1 MSQFHRGFHNF
12 QGTIYLN
19 RTKRM
24 LRNLG
29 VSEGCGNQVAPHAS
43 NKNCANSK
51 NSFLQFTPAARVVPH
66 LRKDRADGAQ
76 LGFPRARM
84 RSTRVYA
91 FGSATYSPKVR
102 HGALDENFM
111 QIGLATSEDIQDWA
125 ARSYLIGGKYI
136 QIGEVKKA
144 DTINYRTFKPE
155 KDGLFC
161 ERIFGPVNDWI
172 CSCGT
177 SFRGGTP
184 TTLGS
189 ESGTVARNSRF
200 PIFNPITFRFARSAS
215 ELGDPSTLDAQ
226 QREGASE
233 RNTRMLD
240 ASQSYNY
247 QDKGGDEKG
256 GGATGTDPQRP
267 EISRGKL
274 SGVPSERW
282 GEQDE
287 RYSRGGHI
295 PSICPQCQVE
305 FTLSRI
311 RRYRMGYIGLA
322 CSVTHIWYLNS
333 RPNLFSVLF
342 KMPTKYVKKIT
353 YYKGYTPSDPKLWNP
368 CLGPGGD
375 FFDTEW
381 EFLHRWLGAREA
393 NSGVGVQSLAA
404 SSLVVPGQLP
414 DFLGSESSQ
423 GLRSS
428 NRETLSEFDSLESGY
443 LATGTNLDGQANHA
457 TSFSLFPGCTPSV
470 RFPSKAVWSS
480 ARGKIQEN
488 NLPSSLGLS
497 PSWLENTGAC
507 AFQKYLENRNW
518 EKDFQKLQEELRR
531 TPRAILS
538 NPRRVKLA
546 TGTSSSSTTS
556 EKLAQLTPSASI
568 RYEASNQ
575 SNTLTLVAT
584 HPYNTEAFLLKRRKK
599 RVRSFKLLNIFRT
612 AGGADCFL
620 SSGLILDRIPVLP
633 PELRPIVQLNAG
645 QLASSDVNDLYRRV
659 ISRNNRLKYYLTGCG
674 PHPVEFLVRSERHL
688 VQLAVDALL
697 ENGKT
702 TNVRHGG
709 RGSAGTGSGNGP
721 PYKSLSDRIGGKQGR
736 FRQNLLGKR
745 VDYSGRSVIVVGPK
759 LKLHQC
765 GLPYEMA
772 MELFQAFLIRH
783 IMELQLAKTIRG
795 AKNLIRANQPLAR
808 QLLQNVVESHPI
820 LLNRA
825 PTLHRLGIQAFQPK
839 LISGRAIQLHPLVCT
854 AFNADFDGDQ
864 MAVHVPLS
872 PKSRIEARLLML
884 ANTNWLSVA
893 TGQPSILPSQD
904 MVLGFYY
911 LTIERPSTRLIPSK
925 VSAGPSDSLSGV
937 SKHETAL
944 DFQSRSNMG
953 FALGSG
959 YGATLEDVIQAYE
972 SGQLNLHTAVWVRS
986 SVAPHHLGALMNTS
1000 PPPHR
1005 TKVRIG
1011 HKAYYAS
1018 KNSLNKA
1025 REIEYARRSTSGLGR
1040 SGKTPDEPLHL
1051 RISGSGTFSKLY
1063 TSYKW
1068 LEDSQER
1075 RRSTYLRTT
1084 PGRILVNNIIQSF
1097 IG

>member
-1 MSQFHRGFHNF
+1 MKNMIFQFIHSVHCSFQRPKAKVSLCVSARTQIPKSKLRLRAQGASSSNSHPRVFRNF
-12 QGTIYLN
+12 YAQTQ
-19 RTKRM
+19 RTSS
-24 LRNLG
+24 L
-29 VSEGCGNQVAPHAS
+29 QVTH
-43 NKNCANSK
+43 
-51 NSFLQFTPAARVVPH
+51 
-66 LRKDRADGAQ
+66 
-76 LGFPRARM
+76 
-84 RSTRVYA
+84 STRGESLSLKTSENPLNANVLN
-91 FGSATYSPKVR
+91 FK
-102 HGALDENFM
+102 ENFM

-125 ARSYLIGGKYI
+125 SRSYLIGGKYI

-161 ERIFGPVNDWI
+161 ERIFGPVHDWV
-172 CSCGT
+172 CACGT

-184 TTLGS
+184 TPLGS
-189 ESGTVARNSRF
+189 WAKPGNSGF
-200 PIFNPITFRFARSAS
+200 PVFNPITFRFSAS
-215 ELGDPSTLDAQ
+215 NDLPKQNQVALDPLRGALPGQDQ
-226 QREGASE
+226 Q
-233 RNTRMLD
+233 
-240 ASQSYNY
+240 
-247 QDKGGDEKG
+247 
-256 GGATGTDPQRP
+256 

-274 SGVPSERW
+274 SDVIRERW
-282 GEQDE
+282 GNSQEK
-287 RYSRGGHI
+287 YSRGGHI

-381 EFLHRWLGAREA
+381 EFVHRWLGGSGGFP
-393 NSGVGVQSLAA
+393 SGVTTETTRRTQSFAEEVPSVP
-404 SSLVVPGQLP
+404 SSDSEKGSLP
-414 DFLGSESSQ
+414 
-423 GLRSS
+423 
-428 NRETLSEFDSLESGY
+428 
-443 LATGTNLDGQANHA
+443 
-457 TSFSLFPGCTPSV
+457 FSLFPGCSLSV
-470 RFPSKAVWSS
+470 RYSKKTSQ
-480 ARGKIQEN
+480 GEKIHPMQF
-488 NLPSSLGLS
+488 PSSLGLS
-497 PSWLENTGAC
+497 PSWLENTGAQ
-507 AFQKYLENRNW
+507 AFQKYLESRNW
-518 EKDFQKLQEELRR
+518 EKDFQKLQDELRR

-538 NPRRVKLA
+538 RQKTVRNLGLSGQLNSQMRDFFGCSA
-546 TGTSSSSTTS
+546 TDTLSGDGHSPDR
-556 EKLAQLTPSASI
+556 EKANVFTL
-568 RYEASNQ
+568 Q
-575 SNTLTLVAT
+575 S
-584 HPYNTEAFLLKRRKK
+584 YNTEAFLVKRRKK
-599 RVRSFKLLNIFRT
+599 RIRSLKLLNIFRS
-612 AGGADCFL
+612 AGGVNCFL
-620 SSGLILDRIPVLP
+620 SSGLILHRIPVLP

-709 RGSAGTGSGNGP
+709 RGPSGGGSRSGP

-839 LISGRAIQLHPLVCT
+839 LITGRAIQLHPLVCT

-884 ANTNWLSVA
+884 ANTNWLSAA

-911 LTIERPSTRLIPSK
+911 LTIERPSSRLIAQSHLRSKLALASDLSISEENQTQSAAQSFMSPS
-925 VSAGPSDSLSGV
+925 S
-937 SKHETAL
+937 
-944 DFQSRSNMG
+944 
-953 FALGSG
+953 LGSIFANLG
-959 YGATLEDVIQAYE
+959 DVVQAYE
-972 SGQLNLHTAVWVRS
+972 AGNLNVHTGVWVHQEVS
-986 SVAPHHLGALMNTS
+986 PEHLGASVNTA
-1000 PPPHR
+1000 PPPQR
-1005 TKVRIG
+1005 TQILRKRPVLGRQG
-1011 HKAYYAS
+1011 DFTS
-1018 KNSLNKA
+1018 SLNKA
-1025 REIEYARRSTSGLGR
+1025 NTLEYSRRSLSAFGR
-1040 SGKTPDEPLHL
+1040 SSKSPDEPLHV
-1051 RISGSGTFSKLY
+1051 RISGSGTSSKLY
-1063 TSYKW
+1063 SSYKW
-1068 LEDSQER
+1068 REDSQER
-1075 RRSTYLRTT
+1075 RRNVYIRTT
-1084 PGRILVNNIIQSF
+1084 PGRILVNTIIQSF
-1097 IG
+1097 SGK

>member
-1 MSQFHRGFHNF
+1 MIFRLFTLFNQNLVHGLGGGRKTKTGFCLRAFYGNRTRKLMNGLETKGFH
-12 QGTIYLN
+12 
-19 RTKRM
+19 
-24 LRNLG
+24 
-29 VSEGCGNQVAPHAS
+29 S
-43 NKNCANSK
+43 
-51 NSFLQFTPAARVVPH
+51 LQ
-66 LRKDRADGAQ
+66 
-76 LGFPRARM
+76 
-84 RSTRVYA
+84 
-91 FGSATYSPKVR
+91 ATGGIGRPSVGDSVKTR
-102 HGALDENFM
+102 HGEFQENVLNFKENFM

-125 ARSYLIGGKYI
+125 ERSYLIGGKYV

-161 ERIFGPVNDWI
+161 ERIFGPVNDWV
-172 CSCGT
+172 CACGT

-184 TTLGS
+184 TTIGS
-189 ESGTVARNSRF
+189 SSGNARNSGL
-200 PIFNPITFRFARSAS
+200 PVFNPITFRFAPSNELPKQSQTFSGSLPTVSAIQ
-215 ELGDPSTLDAQ
+215 DQ
-226 QREGASE
+226 QEV
-233 RNTRMLD
+233 
-240 ASQSYNY
+240 
-247 QDKGGDEKG
+247 
-256 GGATGTDPQRP
+256 
-267 EISRGKL
+267 SRGKL
-274 SGVPSERW
+274 TGVLRERW
-282 GEQDE
+282 GSSHE
-287 RYSRGGHI
+287 RYGRGGHI

-381 EFLHRWLGAREA
+381 EFLHRWLGGSASGHSSPSQKLPVVLNEGSSQLSDWRRQESDLLPERFKNAQDVSQQSLESFPASEA
-393 NSGVGVQSLAA
+393 NSL
-404 SSLVVPGQLP
+404 
-414 DFLGSESSQ
+414 
-423 GLRSS
+423 
-428 NRETLSEFDSLESGY
+428 
-443 LATGTNLDGQANHA
+443 LD
-457 TSFSLFPGCTPSV
+457 SFSLFPGCTFSV
-470 RFPSKAVWSS
+470 RFVAKPPQRKTIQ
-480 ARGKIQEN
+480 GEKIHQGN
-488 NLPSSLGLS
+488 FPSSLGLS
-497 PSWLENTGAC
+497 PNWLENTGAQ

-518 EKDFQKLQEELRR
+518 EKDFLKLQDELRR

-538 NPRRVKLA
+538 RQIQGRNLGSSVKWRSPKRNPQIQDFLTSKLDSQNFQKFSR
-546 TGTSSSSTTS
+546 TVRTVSSR
-556 EKLAQLTPSASI
+556 EK
-568 RYEASNQ
+568 SNIFTLQ
-575 SNTLTLVAT
+575 S
-584 HPYNTEAFLLKRRKK
+584 YNTEAFLLKRRKK
-599 RVRSFKLLNIFRT
+599 RIRSFKLLNIFRT
-612 AGGADCFL
+612 AGGANCFL
-620 SSGLILDRIPVLP
+620 SSGFILDRIPVLP

-709 RGSAGTGSGNGP
+709 RGSAGGGSRSGP

-772 MELFQAFLIRH
+772 LELFQAFLIRH

-884 ANTNWLSVA
+884 ANTNWLSPA

-911 LTIERPSTRLIPSK
+911 LTIERPSTRFIPSK
-925 VSAGPSDSLSGV
+925 AKGSQKSRDSSRVALV
-937 SKHETAL
+937 SKSDAGQN
-944 DFQSRSNMG
+944 FIGRSS
-953 FALGSG
+953 LGGVFGSFH
-959 YGATLEDVIQAYE
+959 DVVQAYE
-972 SGQLNLHTAVWVRS
+972 AGQLNLHTGVWVRS
-986 SVAPHHLGALMNTS
+986 EVSPNHLGASMNTA
-1000 PPPHR
+1000 PPPQR
-1005 TKVRIG
+1005 TQVYAQRK
-1011 HKAYYAS
+1011 KAIFGQTCGAKTS
-1018 KNSLNKA
+1018 FNKA
-1025 REIEYARRSTSGLGR
+1025 KTLEYSRRAQEAFGR

-1051 RISGSGTFSKLY
+1051 RVSGSGTSSKLY
-1063 TSYKW
+1063 SSYKW

-1075 RRSTYLRTT
+1075 RRNIYLRTT
-1084 PGRILVNNIIQSF
+1084 PGRILVNTIIQSF
-1097 IG
+1097 IGGEANS

>member
-1 MSQFHRGFHNF
+1 MFQLNNSVYARFSGEGKKTKTGLYLRSYASLRTSNINSVGNFQIRTGFHKFAWNA
-12 QGTIYLN
+12 
-19 RTKRM
+19 RS
-24 LRNLG
+24 LR
-29 VSEGCGNQVAPHAS
+29 VH
-43 NKNCANSK
+43 
-51 NSFLQFTPAARVVPH
+51 
-66 LRKDRADGAQ
+66 
-76 LGFPRARM
+76 
-84 RSTRVYA
+84 A

-125 ARSYLIGGKYI
+125 ERSYLIGGKYI

-184 TTLGS
+184 TTLS
-189 ESGTVARNSRF
+189 SSSGTVARNSRF
-200 PIFNPITFRFARSAS
+200 PVFNPITFRFAPGAAEFGSS
-215 ELGDPSTLDAQ
+215 S
-226 QREGASE
+226 REGPQE
-233 RNTRMLD
+233 RSTNQGSR
-240 ASQSYNY
+240 NI
-247 QDKGGDEKG
+247 GGDGKPDLLS
-256 GGATGTDPQRP
+256 GTDILR
-267 EISRGKL
+267 SKGCAATL
-274 SGVPSERW
+274 SGVLRERW

-393 NSGVGVQSLAA
+393 NSGVGVQSLTK
-404 SSLVVPGQLP
+404 SSQVVPGQLSG
-414 DFLGSESSQ
+414 FIGSESSE
-423 GLRSS
+423 GVHSTARVIKVEGDNKTSS
-428 NRETLSEFDSLESGY
+428 ELLSNSLESGY
-443 LATGTNLDGQANHA
+443 VATGTNLDGQTNHA
-457 TSFSLFPGCTPSV
+457 ASFSLFPGCTRSV
-470 RFPSKAVWSS
+470 RFAKKPMQ
-480 ARGKIQEN
+480 GKIQEN

-497 PSWLENTGAC
+497 PSWLENTGAQ

-518 EKDFQKLQEELRR
+518 EKDFQKLQDELRR

-538 NPRRVKLA
+538 NQWGGKVA
-546 TGTSSSSTTS
+546 TLSST
-556 EKLAQLTPSASI
+556 AQQRFKVLRATPSPSGFAPEEKRSGV
-568 RYEASNQ
+568 ALPLK

-612 AGGADCFL
+612 AGGANCFL

-709 RGSAGTGSGNGP
+709 RGSTGTGSGNGP

-820 LLNRA
+820 LLTRA

-872 PKSRIEARLLML
+872 PKSRIDARLLML

-925 VSAGPSDSLSGV
+925 VTLESCDSLLGV
-937 SKHETAL
+937 SKTETGKE
-944 DFQSRSNMG
+944 FQSRSSGG
-953 FALGSG
+953 FALGGIASSF
-959 YGATLEDVIQAYE
+959 EDVIQAYE

-986 SVAPHHLGALMNTS
+986 EVPPHHLGASMNTAA
-1000 PPPHR
+1000 PPHR
-1005 TKVRIG
+1005 TKVFLG
-1011 HKAYYAS
+1011 VVKHPLPSGDGKPNS
-1018 KNSLNKA
+1018 KDSLNKA
-1025 REIEYARRSTSGLGR
+1025 KGIEYSRRSSSAHGR

-1051 RISGSGTFSKLY
+1051 RISGSGTSSKLY

-1075 RRSTYLRTT
+1075 RRSTYIRTT